1 MRRARGSRTIG
12 PGGIVWTFKAATERT
27 SGSPRAHREASR
39 PAPWRAGGV
48 YTGLG
53 DSDRAIDWVENACKE
68 RSDWLVWIKR

>member
-1 MRRARGSRTIG
+1 
-12 PGGIVWTFKAATERT
+12 
-27 SGSPRAHREASR
+27 
-39 PAPWRAGGV
+39 V